1 LRGCKQWIA
10 TTDLSQG
17 GDVPQNGLHAIVGI
31 AARRWMPRR
40 EWLVLGVVLG
50 NMFPDLDNI
59 AVAYATLTKAD
70 PHGLHRTFT
79 HSIFTILVV
88 LILFYLIAALTKKQK
103 WNNFGFGLGIGI
115 LMNILLDLLLWF
127 NGVEILWPLQYELN
141 FWRWFVMP
149 DWLKIILDTG
159 EFLAFGLYFLLLGSL
174 AQWQNT
180 DRERQGASR
189 AWAYIQL
196 TLFLLFTVL
205 FFTAG
210 SRELPY
216 TVYGALYLVS
226 MIITVVVTIQM
237 RNTIEA
243 LS

>member
-1 LRGCKQWIA
+1 M
-10 TTDLSQG
+10 
-17 GDVPQNGLHAIVGI
+17 PQNGLHAIVGI
-31 AARRWMPRR
+31 AVRRWMTGR

-50 NMFPDLDNI
+50 NLFPDLDNI

-70 PHGLHRTFT
+70 SHGLHRTFT
-79 HSIFTILVV
+79 HSIFTVLAV

-141 FWRWFVMP
+141 FWRWFVML
-149 DWLKIILDTG
+149 DWLRIILDTG
-159 EFLAFGLYFLLLGSL
+159 EFLAFGLYFLLLRSL
-174 AQWQNT
+174 AQRQNT
-180 DRERQGASR
+180 DRERQWASR
-189 AWAYIQL
+189 SWAYIQL
-196 TLFLLFTVL
+196 ALFLQFTVL

-210 SRELPY
+210 PTGLAY
-216 TVYGALYLVS
+216 IVFGALYLVS
-226 MIITVVVTIQM
+226 MIITVAVTIQM
-237 RNTIEA
+237 RRTIET